1 MWTRKFW
8 LDAAERAVKTFA
20 QTLAATAAVGG
31 LNLLSVGWK
40 QALGTSGFAA
50 GLSLLSSV
58 ASARASTGQP
68 DSASLVVNV
77 PTPITPA
84 LVAQPKE

>member
-1 MWTRKFW
+1 
-8 LDAAERAVKTFA
+8 VKTFA
-20 QTLAATAAVGG
+20 QTLVATVTVGG
-31 LNLLSVGWK
+31 INLLSVGWK

-58 ASARASTGQP
+58 ASASAAIGRP

-77 PTPITPA
+77 PDPVTPA

>member
-8 LDAAERAVKTFA
+8 LDASERAVKTFA
-20 QTLAATAAVGG
+20 QTLVAAVAVGG
-31 LNLLSVGWK
+31 INLLSVGWK
-40 QALGTSGFAA
+40 QALTTAGFAA
-50 GLSLLSSV
+50 GLSVLSSV
-58 ASARASTGQP
+58 ASAQAASGRT

-77 PTPITPA
+77 PTPVTPV